1 MGGQQREGASVG
13 TLSDVAERLRAV
25 IVEGLGLGLSEL
37 RFWHG
42 DEARIGLAIAAS
54 LALALLVLRSA
65 LTRPPRKRVALP
77 AVLTA
82 LQSRSFAFVRHLPIA
97 LVAAGVPW
105 IILAVADPYSTLTQR
120 QETFP
125 GRRICIMLDASSSMV
140 RPFNAP
146 RLRQTG
152 GVTTQATFFTTV
164 AAAQRFVE
172 LRTRGKY
179 RDLMAL
185 VEFGDQAYVVTP
197 FTTDYDNILLSLS
210 LVGDFTEF
218 IRFPDQGTVLAR
230 AVEQGVSL
238 FRAFDFLEASG
249 NLMVLFS
256 DGEDSEVIAGG
267 KGVSEIVREA
277 VAARVP
283 IYFVRTRFE
292 RGFGTVVSDAAWK
305 DAVERTGGRFYAAS
319 NEDSLLQAIRDIDR
333 VAAGRID
340 VKQYVSQRPMYRP
353 FALVAAMLWSA
364 AAILALSIPALRS
377 FPS

>member
-1 MGGQQREGASVG
+1 
-13 TLSDVAERLRAV
+13 L
-25 IVEGLGLGLSEL
+25 
-37 RFWHG
+37 
-42 DEARIGLAIAAS
+42 LAG
-54 LALALLVLRSA
+54 
-65 LTRPPRKRVALP
+65 
-77 AVLTA
+77 
-82 LQSRSFAFVRHLPIA
+82 QSRSWSFVRHLPMV

-105 IILAVADPYSTLTQR
+105 IILALADPYSTLTQR

-146 RLRQTG
+146 TLRQTS

-164 AAAQRFVE
+164 AAAQRFVQ
-172 LRTRGKY
+172 LRTQGKY
-179 RDLMAL
+179 RDLMSL

-218 IRFPDQGTVLAR
+218 IRFPDQGTVLSK

-238 FRAFDFLEASG
+238 FRAFDFLDASG

-267 KGVSEIVREA
+267 KGVSDIVREA
-277 VAARVP
+277 TAAKVP

-292 RGFGTVVSDAAWK
+292 RGFGTVVSDAQWK

-319 NEDSLLQAIRDIDR
+319 NEASLLQAIQDIDR
-333 VAAGRID
+333 VSVGRID
-340 VKQYVSQRPMYRP
+340 VKQYVSQRPKYRP
-353 FALVAAMLWSA
+353 FALAAAGLWSMA
-364 AAILALSIPALRS
+364 LVLALAIPAFRS
-377 FPS
+377 FPA